1 MTEMLES
8 PTPHEKLL
16 ERRLLGLE
24 PLPEPGIPPASRA
37 DPPPLSYAQRRL
49 WILDRLRPG
58 GVEYLVQIAL
68 HMTDR
73 PGSRLDLDA
82 LRAALD
88 GLVARHEVL
97 RTRYP
102 VGPDGEPVQL
112 IDPPA
117 PVPLPIRDLTHLD
130 GDTQC
135 GLLNRLVSVDR
146 EPIDL
151 AAGPVFRALLV
162 RREPDQHLL
171 LLTTHHIAMDLWSE
185 GLLLDELHHRYTAAL
200 DGRPADLPPLPAQYA
215 DVAAW
220 QRQRTA
226 ELRETQLPYWRRQ
239 LAGATPVDLPA
250 DRPRPAVRDSAG
262 DVVPFTVPAEVAA
275 TLGELARRHRATPFM
290 VLLAAYAVV
299 LGRWSGRTDVTVGTP
314 VAGRGHDD
322 VQDLI
327 GLFVDTVVVRADL
340 AGDPTFGELVE
351 RVRRTSLDAFA
362 HQELP
367 FEQLVEELAPVRDP
381 ARTALFSTMFVW
393 QEAGPDGFQ
402 APGLDV
408 LSVPIPF
415 ADAKFDLTLSVGP
428 GPDGSLAGAAVYAT
442 SLFDRATIERFVAHV
457 GRLLAGVAAAPD
469 IPLADVDI
477 LPPAEREQLLDG
489 WNDTATDVPATTLP
503 ALFRAQVAA
512 TGDAVAVRT
521 AERSLSY
528 AELDARV
535 TALALRLRA
544 AGVGPESVVG
554 VCLERGPDLV
564 TALLAV
570 LTAGGAY
577 LPLDTESPPQRL
589 EQLLTDA
596 AVRVVV
602 TDRDS
607 VGTATRTVL
616 RPDVDGTAPHG
627 PPLGDPDPEHP
638 AYVLHTSGSTGPPKG
653 VVITHRALVNRL
665 AWMQREYPL
674 DATDRVLHKTPY
686 GFDVSVWELFWPL
699 ITGATLV
706 VARPGGHRD
715 PAYLAAAIAEH
726 GVTTLHFVPSML
738 RAFLDTPVG
747 ELPSVRRIFASGE
760 PLPDGLAAAVS
771 ERIGCELHNLYG
783 PTEATIDVTAA
794 RCLPGEPVTIGR
806 PVANTRAHVVD
817 PDLRLL
823 PVGVPGELVV
833 AGVQLARGYLGRPA
847 HTADRFVPDPFG
859 TRPGDR
865 LYRTGDLA
873 RHRADGTIEYL
884 GRLDRQVKLHGHRIE
899 PGEVEAVLTAHPDVA
914 AAVVTVHD
922 DRLVAYLV
930 GPAAEA
936 GAGQV
941 GPAVDRDGV
950 AAYARARLP
959 RQLVPARW
967 VVLDALPLTA
977 AGKVDHRAL
986 PAPPSGAPPA
996 AEAPRTPLER
1006 TIARAVADA
1015 LGVDAVGRHDA
1026 FFAHGGDSIRAIRAV
1041 GALRAA
1047 GLPVSVHDLFSHAT
1061 VAELAELVGARAP
1074 EQPAEVT
1081 EQPVV
1086 APFALLSE
1094 ADRALLP
1101 PGLVDAYPM
1110 GEIQAGMVYEMLAAQ
1125 RPVYVNVSCYR
1136 IEDETPFDL
1145 ADLQA
1150 AAALL
1155 VRRHEILRTS
1165 FALAGYTRPLQ
1176 LVHRTAELPVDLDD
1190 LRDLPPAERRQVLDE
1205 FLLAQRAAPFDL
1217 AVPPLLRYTVHQTG
1231 EREWWLTHVE
1241 CHAILDG
1248 WSHTSVIAE
1257 LLGYYRTLRRGGVP
1271 RPAPLPAV
1279 RFADFV
1285 AAEQESLRS
1294 AADRD
1299 FWTATIT
1306 AADKLEIP
1314 AEWGGQADGAEGPA
1328 GADDAPDQVVVEY
1341 ADLEPALR
1349 RLAADAGAS
1358 LKSVL
1363 HAAHLTAWGVVT
1375 GRQRFFTGLV
1385 GNGRPER
1392 LRGDE
1397 VIGMYLNT
1405 VPFPAD
1411 LTAASWPELVRA
1423 VFAREAR
1430 MWPHRRYPMAAMRR
1444 DGRHASALVDVS
1456 FTYLDFHMLDW
1467 SAGIDLEADFSPSE
1481 QPFSAVSFPGHLRL
1495 LGRPSRIGRPY
1506 LELVG
1511 RTYRQVLASM
1521 AASAAGPGAA
1531 RDPGAGPDATPAV
1544 SPSPSPSPR
1553 TVTLAPA
1560 DRERV
1565 LVDPNRTDRA
1575 FPTDEPVHRLIER
1588 QARSAPTAVAL
1599 RQGVVKVYYAELELR
1614 ANRLAHRL
1622 RALGVGPGTVVG
1634 ICLPRTPDLAVCVL
1648 AVLKAGGAFLPLDP
1662 AYPVER
1668 LRFMLDDT
1676 AAAVLLAAGR
1686 LPAGLVQAGPA
1697 GVPTVDVTDES
1708 AQLDM
1713 PVTAPEV
1720 TVAPDDLAYVTYTS
1734 GSTGRPKGVAVPHR
1748 ALLNLRHAQQEV
1760 FDVRPGDRM
1769 LQFFSVGFDASV
1781 SELVAALTAGA
1792 ELVLPE
1798 PDRDPG
1804 DLRAEAATL
1813 THLFLPPSMLSR
1825 LDPADFPRLR
1835 VTLVGGEACPAGQAD
1850 RWARHA
1856 AFVNLY
1862 GPTEACVAATYAPVA
1877 PGSPDRMPSI
1887 GTPLANVRCHVL
1899 DADGR
1904 PLPAGVRG
1912 ELHVAGAGLARGY
1925 LGRPALTADRFVPD
1939 PFGPPGSRMY
1949 RTGDVVSRAAD
1960 DSLRFHGRG
1969 DQQVSVRGF
1978 RIELGE
1984 VEHALEAHPS
1994 VAAAAV
2000 AVAAAGTEEA
2010 TLVAFVRL
2018 TAGSC
2023 GAAPSPAELRE
2034 HVRRQLPAHMV
2045 PTRCHVVGQFPVTA
2059 SGKVDRAALIAAEPK
2074 PAAAQIAPVAPR
2086 TPLEQ
2091 TIADAWAQ
2099 VLRLD
2104 RVGIDDDFFDLG
2116 GHSMAMMRVI
2126 SLLRESHGVELTFRA
2141 FLEHQ
2146 TVARLAAAI
2155 TDGAVGGPEAP
2166 AAPGSR
2172 NRALLWLRRGSAT
2185 PLFCIHPGGGSA
2197 HWFQR
2202 FLPYLDPQLPLAA
2215 FEWPKPHG
2223 DHATIPTAAE
2233 MARRHFDELRA
2244 AQPHGP
2250 YRLFSWCG
2258 GSTIAAELA
2267 TLLLDAGE
2275 EVTFMLL
2282 DPVLDAQTRPKFYEQ
2297 MGFVRRLEKLV
2308 LEIDRGGPEADTPE
2322 RRAEIMD
2329 LYERVAND
2337 IDEKEGMALPERG
2350 VGAAWPRMVRVWRE
2364 SLQALIE
2371 YPNPRY
2377 AGKLHL
2383 IASDALANGQ
2393 HVVSSGQT
2401 FADYLERWEELIGG
2415 GIELHRV
2422 PGDHIGI
2429 MKPPLLVHLT
2439 DVISAVLAG
2448 SR

>member
-1 MTEMLES
+1 MTETAKP
-8 PTPHEKLL
+8 PTPHEQLL
-16 ERRLLGLE
+16 TRRLRGLD
-24 PLPEPGIPPASRA
+24 PLPEAGIPRA
-37 DPPPLSYAQRRL
+37 CGAQPPPLSYAQRRL

-68 HMTDR
+68 HLTDR
-73 PGSRLDLDA
+73 PGGRLDVAA
-82 LRAALD
+82 LRVALD

-102 VGPDGEPVQL
+102 VGADGEPVQL
-112 IDPPA
+112 VDPPA
-117 PVPLPIRDLTHLD
+117 PVPLPVRDLTHLD
-130 GDTQC
+130 SETQC
-135 GLLNRLVSVDR
+135 ALLNRLVSVDR

-151 AAGPVFRALLV
+151 AAGPILRALLV

-171 LLTTHHIAMDLWSE
+171 LLTTHHIAVDHWSE
-185 GLLLDELHHRYTAAL
+185 GLLLEELRHRYAAAI
-200 DGRPADLPPLPAQYA
+200 DGRPADLSPPPVRYA
-215 DVAAW
+215 DVAVW
-220 QRQRTA
+220 QRLRGDA
-226 ELRETQLPYWRRQ
+226 LREAQLPYWRRQ
-239 LAGATPVDLPA
+239 LAGVTPVELPT
-250 DRPRPAVRDSAG
+250 DRPRPAVRDTAG
-262 DVVPFTVPAEVAA
+262 DVVPFTVPAGVAGA
-275 TLGELARRHRATPFM
+275 LGRLARRHRATPFM
-290 VLLAAYAVV
+290 LLLAAYAVV
-299 LGRWSGRTDVTVGTP
+299 LGRWGGTSDVTVGTP

-322 VQDLI
+322 VQDVV
-327 GLFVDTVVVRADL
+327 GLLVDTVVVRTDL
-340 AGDPTFGELVE
+340 TEDPTFGELVE

-367 FEQLVEELAPVRDP
+367 FEQLVEELAPDRDP

-393 QEAGPDGFQ
+393 QEAGQDAFQ
-402 APGLDV
+402 VPGLDV
-408 LSVPIPF
+408 LPVPIPF
-415 ADAKFDLTLSVGP
+415 ADARFDLTLSVSP
-428 GPDGSLAGAAVYAT
+428 EPDGSLSGALVYAT
-442 SLFDRATIERFVAHV
+442 GLFDRATIERFAAQV
-457 GRLLAGVAAAPD
+457 GQLLAGVAAAPD
-469 IPLADVDI
+469 TPLSEIDLI
-477 LPPAEREQLLDG
+477 PPAERERLLVG
-489 WNDTATDVPATTLP
+489 WNDTATEVPAGTVP

-512 TGDAVAVRT
+512 TPDAVAVRAAGHT
-521 AERSLSY
+521 LSY

-535 TALALRLRA
+535 TALAARLRA
-544 AGVGPESVVG
+544 AGVGPESAVG
-554 VCLERGPDLV
+554 VCLERGPELV

-577 LPLDTESPPQRL
+577 LPLDTESPPRRL

-596 AVRVVV
+596 SVRVVV
-602 TDRDS
+602 TDRAA
-607 VGTATRTVL
+607 VGTTARTLL
-616 RPDVDGTAPHG
+616 RPDVGTAAPAG
-627 PPLGDPDPEHP
+627 PLGDPDPDHP
-638 AYVLHTSGSTGPPKG
+638 AYVLHTSGSTGRPKG
-653 VVITHRALVNRL
+653 VVVTHRALANRL
-665 AWMQREYPL
+665 AWMGRAYPL
-674 DATDRVLHKTPY
+674 DGTDRVLHKTPY

-699 ITGATLV
+699 VSGATLV

-715 PAYLAAAIAEH
+715 PAYLAATIAEH

-738 RAFLDTPVG
+738 RAFLDTPTG
-747 ELPSVRRIFASGE
+747 ELPSLRRIFASGE
-760 PLPDGLAAAVS
+760 PLTAELAAGVHQ
-771 ERIGCELHNLYG
+771 RFGCELHNLYG

-794 RCLPGEPVTIGR
+794 QCLPGEPVTIGR
-806 PVANTRAHVVD
+806 PVANTRAYVVD
-817 PDLRLL
+817 ADLRLL
-823 PVGVPGELVV
+823 PAGVPGELVV
-833 AGVQLARGYLGRPA
+833 AGVQLARGYLGRPG

-859 TRPGDR
+859 AAPGGR
-865 LYRTGDLA
+865 LYRTGDLV
-873 RHRADGTIEYL
+873 RHRTDGTIEYL
-884 GRLDRQVKLHGHRIE
+884 GRLDRQVKLHGQRVE
-899 PGEVEAVLTAHPDVA
+899 PGEVEAVLGTHPDVA
-914 AAVVTVHD
+914 AAVVAVRD

-930 GPAAEA
+930 GARDAA
-936 GAGQV
+936 
-941 GPAVDRDGV
+941 GPALDRDGV

-959 RQLVPARW
+959 RHLVPARW
-967 VVLDALPLTA
+967 VVLDALPLTT

-986 PAPPSGAPPA
+986 PAPPADDAPAGA
-996 AEAPRTPLER
+996 APRTALER
-1006 TIARAVADA
+1006 TIARAVADG
-1015 LGVDAVGRHDA
+1015 LGVDSVGRDDG

-1047 GLPVSVHDLFSHAT
+1047 GLPLSVHDLFRHAT
-1061 VAELAELVGARAP
+1061 VAELADLVGTRTPDGPADAP
-1074 EQPAEVT
+1074 PCAVEP
-1081 EQPVV
+1081 PVV
-1086 APFALLSE
+1086 APFALLSD

-1110 GEIQAGMVYEMLAAQ
+1110 GETQAGMVYEMLAAQ

-1145 ADLQA
+1145 ADLRA

-1176 LVHRTAELPVDLDD
+1176 LVHATAELPVDLDD
-1190 LRDLPPAERRQVLDE
+1190 LRDLPPAAQRQVLDE

-1217 AVPPLLRYTVHQTG
+1217 AVPPLLRYTVHRTG

-1257 LLGYYRTLRRGGVP
+1257 LLAHYRTLRRGGVP

-1294 AADRD
+1294 TVDRD

-1306 AADKLEIP
+1306 ADDKLEIP
-1314 AEWGGQADGAEGPA
+1314 TEWGAGTDGPG
-1328 GADDAPDQVVVEY
+1328 DDAPDSVVVAY

-1349 RLAADAGAS
+1349 RLAADADVS

-1363 HAAHLTAWGVVT
+1363 HAAHLAAWGLLT

-1405 VPFPAD
+1405 MPFPVD
-1411 LTAASWPELVRA
+1411 LTAGSWPGLVRA
-1423 VFAREAR
+1423 VFDRETR
-1430 MWPHRRYPMAAMRR
+1430 LWPHRRYPMAAMRR

-1456 FTYLDFHMLDW
+1456 FTYLDFHVLDW
-1467 SAGIDLEADFSPSE
+1467 DSGIDLESDFSPSE

-1495 LGRPSRIGRPY
+1495 LGRPSRIDRPY

-1511 RTYRQVLASM
+1511 RTYRRVLAAM
-1521 AASAAGPGAA
+1521 AAGVAPAPDAVSHSGVAPAPDAARGALLDEVPAAAG
-1531 RDPGAGPDATPAV
+1531 
-1544 SPSPSPSPR
+1544 SPR

-1560 DRERV
+1560 DRDRV
-1565 LVDPNRTDRA
+1565 LVEPNRTERA
-1575 FPTDEPVHRLIER
+1575 FDSDEPVHRLVER
-1588 QARSAPTAVAL
+1588 QARAAPTAVAL
-1599 RQGVVKVYYAELELR
+1599 RQGIVKVYYAELELR

-1622 RALGVGPGTVVG
+1622 RTLGVGPNSVVG
-1634 ICLPRTPDLAVCVL
+1634 VCLPRTPDLAVCVL

-1662 AYPVER
+1662 AYPAER
-1668 LRFMLDDT
+1668 LRFMLADT
-1676 AAAVLLAAGR
+1676 AATVLLTAGR
-1686 LPAGLVQAGPA
+1686 PPAGLAKSGPRN
-1697 GVPTVDVTDES
+1697 VPTVDVTDES

-1713 PVTAPEV
+1713 PVAAPEV
-1720 TVAPDDLAYVTYTS
+1720 TVAPDDLAYVIYTS

-1748 ALLNLRHAQQEV
+1748 ALRNLRHAQQEV
-1760 FDVRPGDRM
+1760 FDLRPGDRM
-1769 LQFFSVGFDASV
+1769 LQFFPVGFDASV

-1792 ELVLPE
+1792 ELVLPA
-1798 PDRDPG
+1798 PDRDPD
-1804 DLRAEAATL
+1804 DLRGEAATL

-1835 VTLVGGEACPAGQAD
+1835 VTLVGGEACPAGEAD
-1850 RWARHA
+1850 RWAWHA

-1877 PGSPDRMPSI
+1877 AGSPERMPSI

-1899 DADGR
+1899 DAEGR

-1925 LGRPALTADRFVPD
+1925 LGRAGLTAERFVPD
-1939 PFGPPGSRMY
+1939 PFGPAGTRMY

-1960 DSLRFHGRG
+1960 GTLRFHGRG

-1984 VEHALEAHPS
+1984 VEHALQTHPA

-2010 TLVAFVRL
+2010 TLVAFVRP

-2023 GAAPSPAELRE
+2023 GATPSAAELRE
-2034 HVRRQLPAHMV
+2034 HVRRRLPAHLV
-2045 PTRCHVVGQFPVTA
+2045 PTRCHVVEEFPVTA
-2059 SGKVDRAALIAAEPK
+2059 SGKVDRAALVATEPRPAERSTR
-2074 PAAAQIAPVAPR
+2074 VAPR
-2086 TPLEQ
+2086 TPLERA
-2091 TIADAWAQ
+2091 IADAWAQ

-2104 RVGIDDDFFDLG
+2104 EVGIDEDFFDLG
-2116 GHSMAMMRVI
+2116 GHSMAMMRII
-2126 SLLRESHGVELTFRA
+2126 SLVRESHGVELTFRA

-2166 AAPGSR
+2166 AEPGNR
-2172 NRALLWLRRGSAT
+2172 NRAMLWLRRGSAP

-2233 MARRHFDELRA
+2233 MARRHLDELRA

-2275 EVTFMLL
+2275 DVTFMLL

-2350 VGAAWPRMVRVWRE
+2350 VGTAWPRMVRVWRE

-2401 FADYLERWEELIGG
+2401 FADYLARWEELVGG

-2439 DVISAVLAG
+2439 DVISAVLDG
-2448 SR
+2448 DR